1 MATRI
6 RSRCRD
12 CKNYVKNQPDRFAQ
26 VLIDYKVR
34 CTAAQDV
41 NADMPCPKFENNAK
55 E

>member
-1 MATRI
+1 MVTRI

-12 CKNYVKNQPDRFAQ
+12 CKNYVKNQPERFVQ
-26 VLIDYKVR
+26 VLADHKVK

-41 NADMPCPKFENNAK
+41 NANMPCPKFEDNGK